1 MQVGDGRGDSGV
13 EQDVDRLGGGPE
25 DEVGAAVG
33 AFVAGALITSG
44 FGEALLVGWF
54 SGEGV
59 GRKQLVTGQGN
70 AAKGNGAIVRIGPVV
85 EIAPTV
91 VDGEGLEAGVLDF
104 LVRFGIVAVAGVAG
118 AVGTGSGG
126 VQVASGEG
134 AGLARDAGF
143 GQAGRAM
150 LMREE
155 PDQFLRGAGPARFG
169 GARRGGWGWRAPG
182 GIDEVIGEADAI
194 AVFGGQD
201 FVVAVGV

>member
-25 DEVGAAVG
+25 DEVGAALG

-70 AAKGNGAIVRIGPVV
+70 AAEGNGAIVRIGPVV

-126 VQVASGEG
+126 GTGRIRRGRRLG
-134 AGLARDAGF
+134 AGRGIWPGRQGYIDARGARPVF
-143 GQAGRAM
+143 ARGRA
-150 LMREE
+150 
-155 PDQFLRGAGPARFG
+155 GSIW

-182 GIDEVIGEADAI
+182 VSMR
-194 AVFGGQD
+194 F
-201 FVVAVGV
+201 